1 MLSIAELQRIL
12 VPHHAR
18 LGRCVWPIWEHYN
31 GIPAKHRLAY
41 DLKAEANIL
50 QRYMVENAMREFSG
64 VPGIQFVDK
73 YEFLLG
79 IDAFPFGLPGQVL
92 CRFKRLSSSGHSRNF
107 PTERAKRLRR
117 NDPET
122 LQLVGMPEATVVDI
136 GYVLDGLR
144 IDIGAVQVVRLFDEQ
159 FVMGIPRE
167 TDGVV
172 QLPQPLP
179 NTGPGRRFKIS
190 ARAKKRKEQSGK

>member
-12 VPHHAR
+12 VPHHDR
-18 LGRCVWPIWEHYN
+18 LGRCVWPIWEHYKVL
-31 GIPAKHRLAY
+31 PEKHRLAY
-41 DLKAEANIL
+41 DQKAEANIL

-64 VPGIQFVDK
+64 IPGIQFVDK

-92 CRFKRLSSSGHSRNF
+92 CRFKRLSSNGHSRNF
-107 PTERAKRLRR
+107 PTERAKKLRK

-122 LQLVGMPEATVVDI
+122 LELVGMPEATVVDV

-144 IDIGAVQVVRLFDEQ
+144 TGIGAVQVIRLFDER

-167 TDGVV
+167 KGGVV
-172 QLPQPLP
+172 QLPHTLP
-179 NTGPGRRFKIS
+179 MEPGKRFVIL
-190 ARAKKRKEQSGK
+190 ARTKKGKEQS